1 MKMNENIMI
10 SVKLNLK
17 ESAKFNR
24 IRGKLGVKHT
34 SEVVRH
40 LLAQYVEED

>member
-1 MKMNENIMI
+1 MKEYVGI
-10 SVKLNLK
+10 SMVLNLG